1 MCVTISLHINC
12 HIILVFLDVNLI
24 KFVLFSRDNWHYS
37 VTIIWYQNDT
47 DLFSCSMEY

>member
-1 MCVTISLHINC
+1 LPHHIGISRCQPHKIY
-12 HIILVFLDVNLI
+12 
-24 KFVLFSRDNWHYS
+24 VLFSRDNLHYS